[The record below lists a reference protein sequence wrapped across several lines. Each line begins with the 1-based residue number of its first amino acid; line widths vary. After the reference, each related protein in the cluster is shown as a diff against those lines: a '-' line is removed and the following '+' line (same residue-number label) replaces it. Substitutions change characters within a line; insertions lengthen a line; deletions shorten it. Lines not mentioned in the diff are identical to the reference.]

1 MFMSH
6 PNNETKSKLLDSTVK
21 LIENLGIDRVTS
33 TLVLTDS
40 GVSKS
45 SMYHFFNNFG
55 DLVTEAQILQYRE
68 LDQERWKS
76 LRRLVSDSS
85 TTDEFYSGFV
95 RLIQS
100 LEKQEDKSSRLRRIN
115 AIGKSMN
122 STSLK
127 LALAEMEEIRLDEMT
142 QALELA
148 QAKGFVVSVYD
159 PRSIALTIQSLAF
172 GKILDDTLHNPMDDQ
187 QWTSITLQV
196 FKSAFMSKD

>member
-6 PNNETKSKLLDSTVK
+6 PNNETKRKLLDSTVK

-187 QWTSITLQV
+187 QWTSIALQV

>member
-1 MFMSH
+1 MSH
-6 PNNETKSKLLDSTVK
+6 PNNETKRKLLDSTVK

-187 QWTSITLQV
+187 QWTSIALQV